1 MNRPA
6 FAAVPVV
13 SETGA
18 PRCGTPIGTKVAMQ
32 AASNMKAIAC
42 STAVWI
48 GAGCDHH
55 VTTVTAVPGGVT
67 RAQVAEPSV
76 NDRLAQAH
84 AAERAG
90 EYQVALAVFRQI
102 LARNPTIATA
112 YIGIGE
118 IYMIQ
123 QDFEAAEPVLA
134 RAARLEPRNFDAQYG
149 HGRALQM
156 LDRFIEAV
164 RAYHRALTIRPEN
177 LDANQQIATT
187 YIQMGEPSSAMIF
200 AEKAVEIDPASG
212 PARVNLAAIYQDVGR
227 TPEAIHQYEAAVELM
242 DPTSPL
248 LLSLIKALV
257 HEKRYV
263 DAKNTAE
270 YLVKL
275 DPSARAW
282 ERLGWCAFRLGDYQ
296 QSIESY
302 RASVQVDPDYWP
314 ALNGVGCNALNTWL
328 LSGKTEGSA
337 FLEARQSFR
346 RSLRANPDQQKVI
359 SLLSRYGSG

>member
-1 MNRPA
+1 
-6 FAAVPVV
+6 
-13 SETGA
+13 
-18 PRCGTPIGTKVAMQ
+18 MQ

-42 STAVWI
+42 SAAVWML
-48 GAGCDHH
+48 AGCDQS
-55 VTTVTAVPGGVT
+55 VTTTTSDTGGVT
-67 RAQVAEPSV
+67 RAQVAAPTIQ
-76 NDRLAQAH
+76 DRLAQAE

-90 EYQVALAVFRQI
+90 EYQVAMAVFRQI

-123 QDFEAAEPVLA
+123 QDYEAAEPVLA

-164 RAYHRALTIRPEN
+164 RAYHRALTIRPDS
-177 LDANQQIATT
+177 LDANQRIATT
-187 YIQMGEPSSAMIF
+187 YIQMGVPSSALVF

-227 TPEAIHQYEAAVELM
+227 TADAIRQYEAAVELM
-242 DPTSPL
+242 EPTPPL
-248 LLSLIKALV
+248 LLSLIKALA

-282 ERLGWCAFRLGDYQ
+282 ERLGWCAFRLGEYQ

-302 RASVQVDPDYWP
+302 RESVQVDPDYWP
-314 ALNGVGCNALNTWL
+314 ALNGIGCNALNTWL
-328 LSGKTEGSA
+328 LSGKADGPA
-337 FLEARQSFR
+337 FQEARQALR
-346 RSLRANPDQQKVI
+346 RSLRANPDQPKVI
-359 SLLSRYGSG
+359 SLLSQYGSG

>member
-1 MNRPA
+1 
-6 FAAVPVV
+6 
-13 SETGA
+13 
-18 PRCGTPIGTKVAMQ
+18 MQ
-32 AASNMKAIAC
+32 AASNVKAIAC
-42 STAVWI
+42 LVAAWSL
-48 GAGCDHH
+48 AGCDQS
-55 VTTVTAVPGGVT
+55 VTTTTAVTGGVT
-67 RAQVAEPSV
+67 PAQLGTPTVH
-76 NDRLAQAH
+76 DRLAQAE

-90 EYQVALAVFRQI
+90 EYEVALAVFRQI

-123 QDFEAAEPVLA
+123 QDYEAAEPVLA
-134 RAARLEPRNFDAQYG
+134 RAARLEPRNFDAQFG

-164 RAYHRALTIRPEN
+164 QAYHRALTIRPDSLE
-177 LDANQQIATT
+177 ANQHIATT
-187 YIQMGEPSSAMIF
+187 YIQMGEQSSALVF
-200 AEKAVEIDPASG
+200 AEKAVDIDPASG
-212 PARVNLAAIYQDVGR
+212 PARVNLAAIYQDSGR
-227 TPEAIHQYEAAVELM
+227 TEDAIHQYEAAVELM
-242 DPTSPL
+242 EPTAPL
-248 LLSLIKALV
+248 LLSLITALA

-302 RASVQVDPDYWP
+302 RESVQVDPFYWP
-314 ALNGVGCNALNTWL
+314 ALNGIGCNALNTWL
-328 LSGKTEGSA
+328 LSGKADGAA
-337 FLEARQSFR
+337 FLEARQALR
-346 RSLRANPDQQKVI
+346 RSLRANPDQPKVV
-359 SLLSRYGSG
+359 SLLSQYGSG

>member
-1 MNRPA
+1 ML
-6 FAAVPVV
+6 
-13 SETGA
+13 
-18 PRCGTPIGTKVAMQ
+18 
-32 AASNMKAIAC
+32 AASNMKTIAC
-42 STAVWI
+42 WAAAWI
-48 GAGCDHH
+48 LAGCDQS
-55 VTTVTAVPGGVT
+55 VTTSTGVTGGVT
-67 RAQVAEPSV
+67 RAQVVEPSIH
-76 NDRLAQAH
+76 DRLAQAE

-102 LARNPTIATA
+102 LARNPTFATA

-123 QDFEAAEPVLA
+123 HDYEAAEPVLA
-134 RAARLEPRNFDAQYG
+134 RAARLEPRNFDAQFG

-156 LDRFIEAV
+156 LERFIEAV
-164 RAYHRALTIRPEN
+164 RAYHRALTIRPDS
-177 LDANQQIATT
+177 LVANQTIATT
-187 YIQMGEPSSAMIF
+187 YIQMGEPSSALVF

-212 PARVNLAAIYQDVGR
+212 PARVNLAAIYQDIGR
-227 TPEAIHQYEAAVELM
+227 TADAIRQYEAAVELM
-242 DPTSPL
+242 EPTSPL
-248 LLSLIKALV
+248 LLSLIKALAQ
-257 HEKRYV
+257 EKRYV

-302 RASVQVDPDYWP
+302 RESVQVDPFYWP
-314 ALNGVGCNALNTWL
+314 ALNGIGCNALNTWL
-328 LSGKTEGSA
+328 LSGKADSSA
-337 FLEARQSFR
+337 FLEAREALR

-359 SLLSRYGSG
+359 SLLSQYGSR

>member
-1 MNRPA
+1 
-6 FAAVPVV
+6 
-13 SETGA
+13 
-18 PRCGTPIGTKVAMQ
+18 MQ
-32 AASNMKAIAC
+32 AASNMKAIVC
-42 STAVWI
+42 SAAVWI
-48 GAGCDHH
+48 LAGCDQS
-55 VTTVTAVPGGVT
+55 VTTTTGVTGGVT
-67 RAQVAEPSV
+67 QTQVAEPSLQ
-76 NDRLAQAH
+76 DRLAHAE

-102 LARNPTIATA
+102 LARNPTVATA

-123 QDFEAAEPVLA
+123 QDYEAAEPVLA
-134 RAARLEPRNFDAQYG
+134 RAARLEPRNFDAQFG

-156 LDRFIEAV
+156 LERFIEAV
-164 RAYHRALTIRPEN
+164 RAYHRALTIRPDS
-177 LDANQQIATT
+177 LDANQNIATT
-187 YIQMGEPSSAMIF
+187 YLQMGKPSSAQVF

-212 PARVNLAAIYQDVGR
+212 PARVNLAAIYQDIGR
-227 TPEAIHQYEAAVELM
+227 TADAIHQYEAAVELM
-242 DPTSPL
+242 EPTSPL

-257 HEKRYV
+257 KEKRYV

-302 RASVQVDPDYWP
+302 RESVQIDPDYWP
-314 ALNGVGCNALNTWL
+314 ALNGIGCNALNTWL
-328 LSGKTEGSA
+328 LSGKADSSA
-337 FLEARQSFR
+337 FLEARQALR
-346 RSLRANPDQQKVI
+346 RSLRVNPDQQKVI
-359 SLLSRYGSG
+359 SLLSQYGSG

>member
-1 MNRPA
+1 
-6 FAAVPVV
+6 
-13 SETGA
+13 
-18 PRCGTPIGTKVAMQ
+18 MQ

-42 STAVWI
+42 WAAVWI
-48 GAGCDHH
+48 LAGCHQS
-55 VTTVTAVPGGVT
+55 VTTSAGVTGGVT
-67 RAQVAEPSV
+67 RAPVVEPSIH
-76 NDRLAQAH
+76 DRLAQAE

-112 YIGIGE
+112 YIGIGK

-123 QDFEAAEPVLA
+123 QDYEAAEPVLA
-134 RAARLEPRNFDAQYG
+134 RAARLEPRNFDAQFG

-156 LDRFIEAV
+156 LDRFIDAV
-164 RAYHRALTIRPEN
+164 RAYHRALTIRPDS
-177 LDANQQIATT
+177 LVANQTIATT
-187 YIQMGEPSSAMIF
+187 YIQMGEPSSALIF

-212 PARVNLAAIYQDVGR
+212 PARVNLAAIYQDIGR
-227 TPEAIHQYEAAVELM
+227 TADAIRQYEAAVELM
-242 DPTSPL
+242 EPTPPL
-248 LLSLIKALV
+248 LLSLIKALAQ
-257 HEKRYV
+257 EKRYV

-302 RASVQVDPDYWP
+302 RESVQVDPFYWP
-314 ALNGVGCNALNTWL
+314 ALNGIGCNALNTWL
-328 LSGKTEGSA
+328 LSGKADSSA
-337 FLEARQSFR
+337 FLEARQALR

-359 SLLSRYGSG
+359 SLLSQYGSR